1 MMKRECYRHGLMA
14 AMLTICM
21 LTACSADDNEAYM
34 SFAETNNAMP
44 TAIYEGEW
52 TVNKQV
58 VDTARME
65 VSNVLTLRLPE
76 AYLATLCF
84 PDTATGVK
92 LKGVPVEL
100 QIPQSPIGYTEKA
113 EFVYLLSDMNSYG
126 NERLYRHASFYATVG
141 DADYRIDLLST
152 EIGNA
157 VISKDTRLWTLCI
170 PIGSFLI
177 TDMATREE
185 RICQL
190 PATVTIYHHSTKR
203 IG

>member
-1 MMKRECYRHGLMA
+1 MA

-21 LTACSADDNEAYM
+21 LTACSGDDNEAYM
-34 SFAETNNAMP
+34 SFADTNNAMP

-58 VDTARME
+58 VDTARMK

-84 PDTATGVK
+84 PNTATGVK
-92 LKGVPVEL
+92 PKGIPVEL

-126 NERLYRHASFYATVG
+126 DERLYCHASFFATVG
-141 DADYRIDLLST
+141 DADYRIDLVSS
-152 EIGNA
+152 EICNA
-157 VISKDTRLWTLCI
+157 VISKDTGLWTLCI
-170 PIGSFLI
+170 PINGFLI